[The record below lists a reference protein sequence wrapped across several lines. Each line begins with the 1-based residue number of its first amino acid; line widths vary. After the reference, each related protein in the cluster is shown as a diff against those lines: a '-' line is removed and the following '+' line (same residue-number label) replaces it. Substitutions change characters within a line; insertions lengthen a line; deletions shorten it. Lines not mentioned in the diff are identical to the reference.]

1 MTGSRPW
8 RQQQKPRITP
18 DDVKFADFTG
28 VVNTRSRKDIG
39 LKALYAGDNVFIS
52 DTKKVTRRDGY
63 TPYLT
68 TGTVQ
73 SAYGNAGPLY
83 VVDAGVLQH
92 VASPTDKRTLISGLV
107 NKSYSWDTA
116 NGDAYFVNGADAG
129 IARGDAFLPWRLASP
144 TLSGATVVTAPAP
157 SAVFNMGETYTQASF
172 RICATY
178 ETADGRES
186 APSEIATLVGSPLTS
201 LIRVV
206 APTAYSKINIF
217 STEADGTVFRL
228 VASSTSSAATV
239 SLTFN
244 PARGGREMTTL
255 NTQSLPDGVELIC
268 FVKGNVYAS
277 QYFSDVDQSVVW
289 FSKAFAYHLFD
300 CSEDYIVVPG
310 RVSLMLWISK
320 ETPAG
325 VHDWLLLGS
334 TKGIW
339 QRGDDERLE
348 NLANYGVV
356 PGIAGDVDP
365 EGTAWF
371 WTQRGICTAPPFK
384 NLTEEDVAMAPG
396 VRANATLLYHNGTK
410 QLLTVTQG
418 GGTAF
423 NSRRERT

>member
-1 MTGSRPW
+1 MSGTRPW

-18 DDVKFADFTG
+18 DDVKFGDFTG

-39 LKALYAGDNVFIS
+39 LKALYAGDNVYMS

-73 SAYGNAGPLY
+73 SAYGCSDSLY
-83 VVDAGVLQH
+83 VVDNGVLQR
-92 VASPTDKRTLISGLV
+92 VVSQTDKHTLTSGLV
-107 NKSYSWDTA
+107 DKPYTWDTI
-116 NGDAYFVNGADAG
+116 NGDAYFVNGVDAG
-129 IARGDAFLPWRLASP
+129 IARGDTFLPWRITPPA
-144 TLSGATVVTAPAP
+144 LSGVTAV
-157 SAVFNMGETYTQASF
+157 SASALSTTFNIGETYVAATF

-186 APSEIATLVGSPLTS
+186 APSEIFVLAAAPLTN
-201 LIRVV
+201 LIRIV
-206 APTAYSKINIF
+206 APTGYVRINVY

-228 VASSTSSAATV
+228 VASSNSAAATV

-244 PARGGREMTTL
+244 PARGGRELTTV
-255 NTQSLPDGVELIC
+255 NTQPLPDEVELVC
-268 FVKGNVYAS
+268 FVKGFAYAS
-277 QYFSDVDQSVVW
+277 QYFPDVDQSVIW
-289 FSKAFAYHLFD
+289 RSKAFAYHLFD
-300 CSEDYIVVPG
+300 CSQDYIIVPG
-310 RVSLMLWISK
+310 RASLMLWISK
-320 ETPAG
+320 GEA
-325 VHDWLLLGS
+325 DWLLLGS
-334 TKGIW
+334 TKGVW
-339 QRGDDERLE
+339 QVGDDDKLT

-384 NLTEEDVAMAPG
+384 NLTEEDVSMAPG
-396 VRANATLLYHNGTK
+396 ARATAALLYRNGSK
-410 QLLTVTQG
+410 QFITVTQG
-418 GGTAF
+418 GGVAF

>member
-1 MTGSRPW
+1 MSGTRPW

-73 SAYGNAGPLY
+73 AAYGGAGPLY
-83 VVDAGVLQH
+83 VVDAGVLQR
-92 VASPTDKRTLISGLV
+92 VASPTDKHTLISGLTGK
-107 NKSYSWDTA
+107 NYSWDVT
-116 NGDAYFVNGADAG
+116 NNDAYFVNGVDAG
-129 IARGDAFLPWRLASP
+129 IARGDQFLPWRLTSP
-144 TLSGATVVTAPAP
+144 TLSGVTAV
-157 SAVFNMGETYTQASF
+157 SAASLSTVLNVGETYVAATF
-172 RICATY
+172 RVCATY

-186 APSEIATLVGSPLTS
+186 APSEIFILSAAPLTN

-206 APTAYSKINIF
+206 APTAYARINVYA
-217 STEADGTVFRL
+217 TEADGTVFRL
-228 VASSTSSAATV
+228 VATSSSTAPTV

-244 PARGGREMTTL
+244 PARGGRELTTL
-255 NTQSLPDGVELIC
+255 ATQSLPDGVELIA
-268 FVKGNVYAS
+268 FMKGNIYAS
-277 QYFSDVDQSVVW
+277 QYFTDSDTSVVW

-310 RVSLMLWISK
+310 RVSMLLWISK
-320 ETPAG
+320 DTTYG
-325 VHDWLLLGS
+325 IKDWLLIGS
-334 TKGIW
+334 TKGVW
-339 QRGDDERLE
+339 QRGDEDKFE

-384 NLTEEDVAMAPG
+384 NLTEEDVSMAPG
-396 VRANATLLYHNGTK
+396 VRANATLVYHNGTK